1 MYSHARTIANRIVNV
16 ILPQIRGLAMLMP
29 INPEHPEP
37 RKINQAVAVLEG
49 GGVIAYPTGT
59 VIGFGCDLFNKKAID
74 KVRLIK
80 RAPKHKPFSFL
91 CPDLSEIARYAHVP
105 DTAYRLMRRLVP
117 GPYTFVLQATR
128 EVPRL
133 CQDRRKTVGIRVPE
147 HPVALAILEEL
158 GRPIIS
164 TSAQRA
170 DDEWSTND
178 PVEIADRFKQLD
190 LVLDAGMGGINP
202 STVLAFDEDGQI
214 EVLREG
220 AGPIDD
226 LF

>member
-1 MYSHARTIANRIVNV
+1 
-16 ILPQIRGLAMLMP
+16 MLLSV
-29 INPEHPEP
+29 NPEHPEP
-37 RKINQAVAVLEG
+37 RKIHQAVDVLLR

-59 VIGFGCDLFNKKAID
+59 VIGFGCDLFNKKAIE
-74 KVRLIK
+74 KVRIIK
-80 RAPKHKPFSFL
+80 GAPKHKPFSFL

-105 DTAYRLMRRLVP
+105 DTVYRIMRRLVP

-170 DDEWSTND
+170 GDEWSTND
-178 PVEIADRFKQLD
+178 PEEIASRFKQLD
-190 LVLDAGMGGINP
+190 MVVDAGMGGISP
-202 STVLAFDEDGQI
+202 STVLSFNDSGEI